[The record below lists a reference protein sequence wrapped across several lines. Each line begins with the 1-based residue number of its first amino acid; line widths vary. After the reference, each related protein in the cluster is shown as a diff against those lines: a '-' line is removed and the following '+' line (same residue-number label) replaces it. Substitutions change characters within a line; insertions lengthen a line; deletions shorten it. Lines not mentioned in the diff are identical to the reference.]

1 MGVNM
6 NSTLLKY
13 AGLALVGAITIFAF
27 INGPAHAI
35 TDAIFKYSTVK
46 TGHLALHPMEFVP
59 TSQADA
65 ASSGYDIHWESGAI
79 TATSSVCVNAGL
91 HLPQG
96 ATITAVAGWF
106 TASSGGAEIFVGRN
120 NVSTG
125 ASDTLVL
132 KVDSDTSGSRK
143 QVNAAPTAFQ
153 VVDNAHFMYGIGICM
168 GSTDIFHGARITY
181 TYTNAGD

>member
-1 MGVNM
+1 MGRVNM

-35 TDAIFKYSTVK
+35 TDAIFKYSTLK

-65 ASSGYDIHWESGAI
+65 ASSGYDIHWESGAV
-79 TATSSVCVNAGL
+79 TATSSMCVNAGL

-106 TASSGGAEIFVGRN
+106 TASLER
-120 NVSTG
+120 
-125 ASDTLVL
+125 L
-132 KVDSDTSGSRK
+132 KRR
-143 QVNAAPTAFQ
+143 PP
-153 VVDNAHFMYGIGICM
+153 CC
-168 GSTDIFHGARITY
+168 RR
-181 TYTNAGD
+181 